1 MVNDEDNDMCEI
13 ATADKY
19 VEEESQMKMDTQLRM
34 KQ

>member
-13 ATADKY
+13 ATVDKC